1 MYRSLRV
8 LILGKSTEVKGK
20 CKEIFEELVIFNVG
34 ISHLP
39 FDVSNL
45 KEFEKL
51 SHLYYSPD
59 NLENLSEASSLQ
71 IYGPRYFSFLG
82 ISRNLYH

>member
-20 CKEIFEELVIFNVG
+20 CKEIFEELVIFSAGV
-34 ISHLP
+34 SHLP
-39 FDVSNL
+39 FDVSKL

-51 SHLYYSPD
+51 SHLCYKLED
-59 NLENLSEASSLQ
+59 LENLSRQVHFKYMVPLFL
-71 IYGPRYFSFLG
+71 FSWN
-82 ISRNLYH
+82 I